1 MRDRKHVW
9 RLLGETLREIGTLTF
24 VLVPLDATFASAPV
38 RGFGVG
44 GAMLLGLLLIGW
56 GILMET

>member
-1 MRDRKHVW
+1 MREV
-9 RLLGETLREIGTLTF
+9 GTLTF

-44 GAMLLGLLLIGW
+44 AAMLLGLLLIGW